1 MALVI
6 NDRVKETST
15 TTGTGTLTFAGAT
28 SGFETFSAGIGNS
41 NTTYYAVVNTDTP
54 TEWEV
59 GLGTLAGDSS
69 TIARTTV
76 ISSSNSDSAVD
87 FGAGTKEIFCTLPA
101 SKALIKDA
109 NGDVSF
115 GDNDITNVGD
125 IAVDTISN
133 DGTDITLDSSGD
145 IDLDAGG
152 GNVKISVGGTQILD
166 IASSSSDVVFQ
177 PKVDAKDIKFNQYD
191 GNLLL
196 DINDGGWVGLHNAAA
211 GPGELRFYED
221 TDLGSNYTGFKAGNA
236 TASISYVLPLADAT
250 AAGMSLT
257 SDGSGTL
264 SWASAGTS
272 WQAIKTSGYT
282 ASAGQGVFTNT
293 SGGAFTVT
301 LPASPT
307 LGDEVS
313 IIDLGSAGTNNV
325 TVGRNSEKIM
335 GSAAD
340 MTISTDNAAIKLVY
354 VDGTYG
360 WRLANN
366 D

>member
-15 TTGTGTLTFAGAT
+15 TTGTGALTFAGAV

-69 TIARTTV
+69 TITRTTV
-76 ISSSNSDSAVD
+76 ISSSNSDSAVS

-101 SKALIKDA
+101 SKAVIKDA
-109 NGDVSF
+109 SGDVSF

-221 TDLGSNYTGFKAGNA
+221 TDLGSHYTGFKAGNA
-236 TASISYVLPLADAT
+236 TASLSYVLPLADAT
-250 AAGMSLT
+250 ATGQALT

-264 SWASAGTS
+264 SWATAGTA
-272 WQAIKTSGYT
+272 WQSIKTGDYT
-282 ASAGQGVFTNT
+282 ATAGQGVFTNT
-293 SGGAFTVT
+293 SGGTITVT
-301 LPASPT
+301 LPGSPS

-325 TVGRNSEKIM
+325 TVGRNSLKIM
-335 GSAAD
+335 GAASD
-340 MTISTDNAAIKLVY
+340 LTISTDNAAIKLVY
-354 VDGTYG
+354 TDSTYG